1 MCSWPEPDNRRVL
14 ALTTSTRHP
23 GIAMTVAHAL
33 FPDEKLV
40 APAIGLYLLLAVIL
54 TLPYVKWRQRTQTRE
69 VAQ

>member
-1 MCSWPEPDNRRVL
+1 M
-14 ALTTSTRHP
+14 
-23 GIAMTVAHAL
+23 IVAHAM

>member
-1 MCSWPEPDNRRVL
+1 MQVL
-14 ALTTSTRHP
+14 FGGTKTGDEL
-23 GIAMTVAHAL
+23 AHAM